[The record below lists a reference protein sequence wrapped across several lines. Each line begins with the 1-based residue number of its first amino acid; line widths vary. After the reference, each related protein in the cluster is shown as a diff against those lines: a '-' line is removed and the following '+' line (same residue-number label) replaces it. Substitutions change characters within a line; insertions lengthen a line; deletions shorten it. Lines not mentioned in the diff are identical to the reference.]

1 MPIAQAD
8 LAAAFQ
14 TLNAIGRESGAN
26 VQLGTLLF
34 DLIAA
39 HNQLEADH
47 NTLRTQYEAL
57 LAHLDTAD
65 VAGIGNANAATY
77 GTAAS
82 TATAPLLGS
91 L

>member
-34 DLIAA
+34 D
-39 HNQLEADH
+39 
-47 NTLRTQYEAL
+47 
-57 LAHLDTAD
+57 
-65 VAGIGNANAATY
+65 
-77 GTAAS
+77 
-82 TATAPLLGS
+82 
-91 L
+91 